1 MEFKMKKSLFVAGL
15 DFAISNENLKEIFS
29 TYGTVETAKV
39 VTDKFSG
46 QSRGF
51 GFVDMSTQEEAQN
64 CINSLNNSTVN
75 SRQLVVKFKEDK
87 PSGNRNQ
94 SRGYNSR
101 W

>member
-15 DFAISNENLKEIFS
+15 DFAITNENLKEIFS
-29 TYGTVETAKV
+29 PYGTVETAKV

-51 GFVDMSTQEEAQN
+51 GFVDMSNQEEAQS
-64 CINSLNNSTVN
+64 CVNSLNNATVN
-75 SRQLVVKFKEDK
+75 SRQIVVKFKEDK
-87 PSGNRNQ
+87 LSGNRSPSKN
-94 SRGYNSR
+94 YNSR